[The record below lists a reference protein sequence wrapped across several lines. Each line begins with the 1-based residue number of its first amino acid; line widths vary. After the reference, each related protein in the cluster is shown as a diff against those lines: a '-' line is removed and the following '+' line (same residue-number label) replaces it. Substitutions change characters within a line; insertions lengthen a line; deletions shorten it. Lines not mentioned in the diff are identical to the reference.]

1 MTNTHDTSKT
11 VMKAVAAAALLSLA
25 AGCATGPD
33 ANPRDPLEP
42 LNRSVYKFNDAL
54 DTAILKPVATA
65 YEKVTPSPVRTG
77 VGNFFG
83 NLGDLWSSVNA
94 GLQLRPREATENLM
108 RFSVNTVFGLAGVLD
123 IASEMRIP
131 RTQLDFGH
139 TLGRWGTPS
148 GAYLVIPL
156 FGPSNVRDGAA
167 SFVDVYGD
175 PVAGVDHVATRNTMN
190 GLRIVDGRARLLRA
204 SNMLD
209 DSSMDKYSFIRDAY
223 LNRRQNQIDDI
234 IDKGIGIGDGQSD
247 RADGQDTNRN
257 VSPGTR

>member
-1 MTNTHDTSKT
+1 MTNHHETP
-11 VMKAVAAAALLSLA
+11 KAAGKALALAALLSLA

-42 LNRSVYKFNDAL
+42 FNRSVYKFNDAL
-54 DTAILKPVATA
+54 DTAVLKPVATA

-123 IASEMRIP
+123 IATEMGIP

-148 GAYLVIPL
+148 GPYLVIPL
-156 FGPSNVRDGAA
+156 FGPSSVRDGTA
-167 SFVDVYGD
+167 SFVDAYGD
-175 PVAGVDHVATRNTMN
+175 PVGGVDHIATRNSLY
-190 GLRIVDGRARLLRA
+190 GLRVVDGRARLLRA
-204 SNMLD
+204 STMLE
-209 DSSMDKYSFIRDAY
+209 DSGMDKYSFIRDAY
-223 LNRRQNQIDDI
+223 LSRRQGQIDDI
-234 IDKGIGIGDGQSD
+234 VDKGIGIGDGS
-247 RADGQDTNRN
+247 AEEAPDTNRN
-257 VSPGTR
+257 ESPGTR

>member
-1 MTNTHDTSKT
+1 MNTPHEPLKTMT
-11 VMKAVAAAALLSLA
+11 KAVAAAALLSLA

-42 LNRSVYKFNDAL
+42 FNRSVYKFNDAL
-54 DTAILKPVATA
+54 DTAVLKPVATA

-108 RFSVNTVFGLAGVLD
+108 RFSVNTVLGLAGVLD
-123 IASEMRIP
+123 IATEMGIP

-148 GAYLVIPL
+148 GPYLVIPL
-156 FGPSNVRDGAA
+156 LGPSSVRDGTA
-167 SFVDVYGD
+167 SFVDAYGD
-175 PVAGVDHVATRNTMN
+175 PVAGVDHVATRNSMI
-190 GLRIVDGRARLLRA
+190 GLRIVDGRSRYLRA
-204 SNMLD
+204 TTMLD
-209 DSSMDKYSFIRDAY
+209 DSAMDKYSFMRDAY

-234 IDKGIGIGDGQSD
+234 IDKGIGLGDGQSD
-247 RADGQDTNRN
+247 GADPKDTNRN
-257 VSPGTR
+257 DSPGTR